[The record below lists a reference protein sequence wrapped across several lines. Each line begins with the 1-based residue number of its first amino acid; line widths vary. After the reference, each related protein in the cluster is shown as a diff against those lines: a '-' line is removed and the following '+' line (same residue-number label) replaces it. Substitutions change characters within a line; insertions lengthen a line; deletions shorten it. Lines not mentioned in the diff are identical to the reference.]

1 MLPSYLEA
9 NYAKRKPLKLLLSRN
24 EPIALKN
31 CYFFTRDFK
40 TRGDRI
46 SSEEFLEQVNQS
58 AGKVVI
64 TALAGTSGMPLPY
77 YSDRLFILIE
87 ITLSI
92 YKLH

>member
-9 NYAKRKPLKLLLSRN
+9 NYAKRKPLKLLLNRN

-31 CYFFTRDFK
+31 CHFFTRDFK

-64 TALAGTSGMPLPY
+64 TALAGTSGKPHTI
-77 YSDRLFILIE
+77 LFGPPFHLD
-87 ITLSI
+87 
-92 YKLH
+92 